1 MPTKSTTPAPRFVQV
16 YTQAGRDRMKSSFL
30 RRIDACVAWRGIR
43 TLLNKQY
50 TKAQNATGNLT
61 YDTLMMFKI
70 LLMQVEATKLAK
82 QLRNDYEADVRLR
95 ANNKHS

>member
-1 MPTKSTTPAPRFVQV
+1 MLAKSTTPAPSFVQV
-16 YTQAGRDRMKSSFL
+16 YTQAGRDCMKSSFL

-82 QLRNDYEADVRLR
+82 QLRNDDEADVRLR
-95 ANNKHS
+95 ANNKH